1 MESRSIFKNI
11 SPLDHRYYQSNKD
24 IFDKLALY
32 ISEEAGVS
40 YCTRAEIALL
50 KTHIELQEGGD
61 KALLDSLEGL
71 EDQIDPEEVYLEE
84 EKTQHN
90 IRALVNV
97 INRKVS
103 DKLKPYVHMGAT
115 SVDILDTANS
125 MKMRDATRK
134 VLLPQLIELEEH
146 LIRLA
151 EDNAAV
157 PQVGRTHG
165 QHAVPITLGFAFAEY
180 VSRLGQSIKEIDR
193 ISLDQRGKLAG
204 AVGGYNAT
212 SMMTTDPFKMEEIY
226 LNHLGLKPSE
236 YSTQMVEPEYLLRL
250 LLEINTAFGIIAN
263 LADDLRH
270 LQRSEIDEV
279 REYFSSTQVGS
290 STMPQKRNPWNCEHV
305 KSLWKAFA
313 PRIMSFYMDQISEH
327 QRDLSNSA
335 SARFQADYMAGF
347 SAAVARMNKILKGMT
362 VNEERL
368 MKNLREQ
375 GDMVLAEPTY
385 ILIAMGGINEGHE
398 IVRRATLKCGE
409 TGKKLYQVLQEEE
422 LQVWEVIKEQMK
434 KITGMDGNEFY
445 AKPELYRG
453 KTVEKTLNLV
463 KEYRRV
469 CEKIAKE
476 L

>member
-103 DKLKPYVHMGAT
+103 EKLKPYVHMGAT

-422 LQVWEVIKEQMK
+422 PQVWEVIKEQMK

-445 AKPELYRG
+445 ARPELYRG